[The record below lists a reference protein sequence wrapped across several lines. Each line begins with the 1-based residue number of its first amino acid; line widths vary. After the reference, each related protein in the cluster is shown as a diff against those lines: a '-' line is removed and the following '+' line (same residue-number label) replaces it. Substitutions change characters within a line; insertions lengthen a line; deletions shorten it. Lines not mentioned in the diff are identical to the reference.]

1 MSYITLA
8 GHSMRMDGDCLS
20 LPCLGGEDTQR
31 EPSRILVTVKAG
43 EPLGLTETYDL
54 PLEVRGEETLQGWG
68 KLDGPA
74 VILAGFECAWTVSVP
89 KAVLDAVTQRF
100 GVTV

>member
-20 LPCLGGEDTQR
+20 LPCLGGDDTQR

-43 EPLGLTETYDL
+43 EPISLYENYDD

-74 VILAGFECAWTVSVP
+74 VILGGSRCAWSVSVP
-89 KAVLDAVTQRF
+89 KAVLEAVSQRF